1 MAERRIALPGV
12 QIMALQG
19 INDAKH
25 WRDRAT
31 EMRVLSDTMRDQE
44 TQRIMLTLA
53 NDYDRLADRAED
65 RAMRD
70 CPGPSPIPKAK

>member
-1 MAERRIALPGV
+1 MS
-12 QIMALQG
+12 LQG

-25 WRDRAT
+25 WRDRAA
-31 EMRVLSDTMRDQE
+31 EMRVLSDTMKDEE

-53 NDYDRLADRAED
+53 NDYDKLADRAED

-70 CPGPSPIPKAK
+70 SPGPSPISKAS

>member
-1 MAERRIALPGV
+1 MTH
-12 QIMALQG
+12 QS

-25 WRDRAT
+25 WRDRAA

-44 TQRIMLTLA
+44 TQEIMLTLA

-65 RAMRD
+65 RARCD
-70 CPGPSPIPKAK
+70 SPSPSPLPKAR